1 MESLYKFLF
10 VFIFVFFSLVLLYHR
25 RFRRW
30 VNFSFSLLLLYFITS
45 YLIFHKVPLSEEVK
59 EAIQI
64 GSLLLFLFGGFVVW
78 GFCMFRDYCW
88 RQITG
93 AVVGCQVLSLVLIFV
108 VDVSI
113 GYNSDKLFPVVKH
126 CIHWLF
132 SLF

>member
-1 MESLYKFLF
+1 MESLFKFIF

-30 VNFSFSLLLLYFITS
+30 LSFSFSLLVLYLITS
-45 YLIFHKVPLSEEVK
+45 YLIFNKIPMSEGAKEV
-59 EAIQI
+59 IQI
-64 GSLLLFLFGGFVVW
+64 GSLLLFLFGGVIVW

-93 AVVGCQVLSLVLIFV
+93 AVVGFEVLSLVLIFV

-113 GYNSDKLFPVVKH
+113 GYNSDKLFPLVKR
-126 CIHWLF
+126 CIHWFF